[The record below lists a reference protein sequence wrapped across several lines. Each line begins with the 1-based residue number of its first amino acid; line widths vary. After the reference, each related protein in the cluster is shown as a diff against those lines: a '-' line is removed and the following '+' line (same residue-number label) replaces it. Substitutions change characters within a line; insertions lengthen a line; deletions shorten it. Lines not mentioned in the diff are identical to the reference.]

1 VARKLTLRMD
11 ERLIEVAKR
20 HAAAHD
26 TSVSQMDTAY
36 FEALDALSVDA
47 KARGPRP
54 VPSPL
59 VRSLVGVL
67 PREDDP
73 EGTYRKNLERKH
85 A

>member
-1 VARKLTLRMD
+1 VATKLTLRMD

-26 TSVSQMDTAY
+26 TSVSQMVATY

-47 KARGPRP
+47 RKRDPLP
-54 VPSPL
+54 TPSPL

-67 PREDDP
+67 PCADDP
-73 EGTYRKNLERKH
+73 EGAYRTHLEHKH